1 MKKIN
6 KVIEESN
13 KSFNDIHFIT
23 EDALICPICNTAY
36 IFDTFTFDL
45 SCRTKDCEGIFETPS
60 VRYQRQVK
68 SFISQ
73 RDQKILSA
81 IEEEV
86 EDRKKVMNNLEGDFS
101 LTIFNNIKT
110 TPQGYRKLGYI
121 HAISDIKLILKS
133 AKEEKPHNPE
143 CERACACAGERER
156 NHALCK
162 KCENNN

>member
-1 MKKIN
+1 MKNKIN

-13 KSFNDIHFIT
+13 KEFI
-23 EDALICPICNTAY
+23 EKFGGQNFVYANEINI
-36 IFDTFTFDL
+36 
-45 SCRTKDCEGIFETPS
+45 
-60 VRYQRQVK
+60 K

-101 LTIFNNIKT
+101 VTIFNNIKT

-133 AKEEKPHNPE
+133 AKKI
-143 CERACACAGERER
+143 
-156 NHALCK
+156 K
-162 KCENNN
+162 